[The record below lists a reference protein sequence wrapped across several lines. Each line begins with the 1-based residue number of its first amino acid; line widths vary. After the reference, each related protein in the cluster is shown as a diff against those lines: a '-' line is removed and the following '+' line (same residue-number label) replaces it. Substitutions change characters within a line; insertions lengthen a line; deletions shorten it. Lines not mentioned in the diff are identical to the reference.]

1 MTLKQCAAF
10 RPDGEQC
17 KRVAQEGSDYC
28 HSHRA
33 CMEEKPADLQ
43 PLPEGK
49 IRLVSSTAW
58 AICEFCGDAY
68 SQTDLF
74 LDANKK
80 LACRCCYFRAAVLNA
95 IKGQPEARYISA
107 CQVAELAGQNGIDFD
122 AAVAELH
129 ENGFRSEEHC
139 GQLFFARGAS
149 P

>member
-17 KRVAQEGSDYC
+17 KRVAQEGTDFCYT
-28 HSHRA
+28 HRA
-33 CMEEKPADLQ
+33 CVEEKPRAIE

-49 IRLVSSTAW
+49 IRLVSSSAW

-68 SQTDLF
+68 PRGDLF
-74 LDANKK
+74 PDKSKK
-80 LACRCCYFRAAVLNA
+80 LACRCCYFRAAVLDA
-95 IKGQPEARYISA
+95 TKGQPEARYISA

-129 ENGFRSEEHC
+129 DVGFRSEEHG
-139 GQLFFARGAS
+139 GQLFFAKGAKA
-149 P
+149 